1 MKTRFV
7 KKILVVSLAAV
18 MALGCSLTAL
28 AASNSNKGSSSSN
41 TAASSSAVAATE
53 ESAPE
58 VVVSYNNAA
67 GKSTV
72 AGAYLANNIKGAA
85 VSTSVADIKAG
96 YGLTGSEYP
105 YIMTFN
111 VDAKKSPLVMSVF
124 DAVAASQNAVVGPC
138 VNVNFGKI
146 SGGKFAL
153 LPADGSAITM
163 KFALKADFFTP
174 GMNYAVICVRPGG
187 AFSIIPAMV
196 DANGVVYFE
205 MTGGQASYAVIKF

>member
-7 KKILVVSLAAV
+7 KKILVISLAAV
-18 MALGCSLTAL
+18 MALGCSITAL

-41 TAASSSAVAATE
+41 TAASPAAAAE

-58 VVVSYNNAA
+58 VVVSYNSAA

-85 VSTSVADIKAG
+85 VATGVADIKAG
-96 YGLTGSEYP
+96 YGLTGSENP

-111 VDAKKSPLVMSVF
+111 VDAKKSPLVMNVF

-153 LPADGSAITM
+153 LPADGAAITM

-187 AFSIIPAMV
+187 AFSIIPAIV